1 MNVRKRVNAA
11 GAVKIPMLPSGES
24 LMQRSLIGA
33 TGSYLPDRV
42 IQNEDL
48 TQFPADA
55 IPLIGEKTGVFTRR
69 FAGEGECTSDLASRA
84 AIACLDKISF
94 PPGRVEGII
103 LSTSSPD
110 RMQPA
115 TATRVQHL
123 IGAEKAFAFDI
134 NSVCSGSVYG
144 IALANAMIQSGSC
157 GNVLLI
163 ASEVYSKI
171 MNPRDFSTYP
181 FFGDGSGAV
190 LFQAGPDAPRG
201 VLHSCLRSD
210 GSGCDMIGV
219 RAGGTMLPYEKIKN
233 FRLALFS
240 MKGIDVF
247 NFAVERGAEIILQTA
262 DEAGVA
268 LQEIRCFVCH
278 QANTNIIRRI
288 SERLS
293 LPAGLFFENLHRY
306 GNTASAS
313 VLISLDE
320 ILSGGVVAKGDLVM
334 TVAFGGGLSWGANLI
349 RV

>member
-1 MNVRKRVNAA
+1 MR
-11 GAVKIPMLPSGES
+11 
-24 LMQRSLIGA
+24 RSAIGS
-33 TGSYLPDRV
+33 TGSYLPERV

-55 IPLIGEKTGVFTRR
+55 IPLIGEKTGVFARR

-84 AIACLDKISF
+84 ALACLGRISF
-94 PPGRVEGII
+94 PPGQVEAIL

-123 IGAEKAFAFDI
+123 IGAQKAFAFDI

-144 IALANAMIQSGSC
+144 IALADAMIKSGSC
-157 GNVLLI
+157 SNVLLI

-171 MNPRDFSTYP
+171 MNPKDFSTYP
-181 FFGDGSGAV
+181 FFGDGAGAI
-190 LFQAGPDAPRG
+190 LFQADRDASRG
-201 VLHSCLRSD
+201 VLHSCLKSD

-240 MKGIDVF
+240 MRGIDVF
-247 NFAVERGAEIILQTA
+247 NFAVDRGAEIIMQTA
-262 DEAGVA
+262 GEAGVS

-278 QANTNIIRRI
+278 QANTHIIQRI
-288 SERLS
+288 SERLD
-293 LPAGLFFENLHRY
+293 LPTSLFFENLHRY

-320 ILSGGVVAKGDLVM
+320 VLSGGVASKGDLVM
-334 TVAFGGGLSWGANLI
+334 TLAFGGGLSWGANLI
-349 RV
+349 RI